1 VQDYQHGRP
10 LPQRARR
17 ARSKSPRLILGIV
30 AGLALI
36 LTIAASTARSQ
47 NPSAPSAP
55 MSHHAAQSDQRRPL
69 RLTAMMAA
77 HQKRNMREHLVAVQE
92 IVAALGIN
100 DWPRVE
106 AAARKI
112 GYNQQMGRMC
122 NMMGAATPG
131 FTPMALNFHHSA
143 DRIADAAKRHDRQA
157 ALRALGDTLTTCTG
171 CHATFRQEVVD
182 QQIWQRLVGDAK
194 SGG

>member
-1 VQDYQHGRP
+1 MQDYQHSRR

-17 ARSKSPRLILGIV
+17 AHSKSPRLILGIV
-30 AGLALI
+30 TGLALI
-36 LTIAASTARSQ
+36 LTIAVATARSQ

-55 MSHHAAQSDQRRPL
+55 VSHAAQSDQRRPL

-77 HQKRNMREHLVAVQE
+77 HQKRNMRGHLVAVQE

-157 ALRALGDTLTTCTG
+157 ALQALGDTLATCTG

-182 QQIWQRLVGDAK
+182 QQTWQRLVADAK